1 MSQQLI
7 VAGFHRS
14 GTSLT
19 AQLLHRAGLF
29 LGQDM
34 LPKHRS
40 NPHGHFEDREV
51 VRFHDQVLKDNG
63 LTWQVDGSKLPVVEE
78 AHRRRLREIINE
90 RDAEQKLWGFKD
102 PRVCLFMETWK
113 SLLPDARV
121 LIVYR
126 DFVASTYS
134 LHRRAANG
142 LLYKTGKQHYHRRL
156 WDEPDLALKM
166 WITHNRLLID
176 FADAYPED
184 TLVVS
189 FDMLREEFPLIE
201 ALNQYWGLALEE
213 VPFGAVFDSAATA
226 EPSGEQLV
234 SDETLIEETLE
245 VWEGLERLGRRTGEL
260 TGVSV
265 EGGARRDEGD
275 FHKPD
280 DAYALAMDRDLR
292 RFEVKHAQ
300 NLLEEAATDRQA
312 IEERLTET
320 EKEQKRLRRQ
330 LRNLKETSVTGQR
343 KKELVQAEKDLK
355 LILSRISNGKLAP
368 LFRLKSGF
376 KELERKYLK

>member
-19 AQLLHRAGLF
+19 AQLLHRAGLS

-40 NPHGHFEDREV
+40 NPHGHFEDREIV
-51 VRFHDQVLKDNG
+51 KFHDKILEDNG
-63 LTWQVDGSKLPVVEE
+63 LTWQVDGSRLASVEE
-78 AHRRRLREIINE
+78 THRQGLREI
-90 RDAEQKLWGFKD
+90 AEKRNREQEIWGFKD
-102 PRVCLFMETWK
+102 PRVCLFMENWK
-113 SLLPDARV
+113 SLLPDARI

-126 DFVASTYS
+126 DFAASIYS

-142 LLYKTGKQHYHRRL
+142 LLYKTGKRHYHRRL

-189 FDMLREEFPLIE
+189 FDMLRKEFPLTQS
-201 ALNQYWGLALEE
+201 LNQYWGLPLREE
-213 VPFGAVFDSAATA
+213 PTSEVFDATVTA
-226 EPSGEQLV
+226 ESPGKQLV

-265 EGGARRDEGD
+265 EGGERRDEGA

-280 DAYALAMDRDLR
+280 DAYARAMERDLR
-292 RFEVKHAQ
+292 RFEVQYAQ
-300 NLLEEAATDRQA
+300 KLLEDAANPRSALEERLAEAEKEQRRLRGQLRKFRESSVAGQRRKELEEAENDL
-312 IEERLTET
+312 RLI
-320 EKEQKRLRRQ
+320 
-330 LRNLKETSVTGQR
+330 V
-343 KKELVQAEKDLK
+343 
-355 LILSRISNGKLAP
+355 SRISGSRLAP
-368 LFRLKSGF
+368 LFRLKSEF
-376 KELERKYLK
+376 EELERKYLK